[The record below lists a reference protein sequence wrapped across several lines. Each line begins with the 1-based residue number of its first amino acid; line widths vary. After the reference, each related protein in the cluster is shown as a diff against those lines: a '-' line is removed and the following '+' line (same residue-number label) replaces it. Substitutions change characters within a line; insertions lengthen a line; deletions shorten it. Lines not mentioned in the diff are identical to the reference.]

1 MEAGAEVAMGL
12 QGLLSGGCA
21 GGGVGGVGG
30 APAATTAASSM
41 LCETLVK
48 LCFNT
53 QPLLSG
59 DFTGELNVSGVVGG
73 VCGVV
78 VVESGSSITITAAL
92 VVVVVLLLLP
102 FERMLLL
109 LLLQL
114 LSAALLSMSGIS
126 GLCCIAGI
134 MGEGWQRLGS
144 V

>member
-1 MEAGAEVAMGL
+1 MGL
-12 QGLLSGGCA
+12 HELLSGGCA

-30 APAATTAASSM
+30 APAAITVASSM

-53 QPLLSG
+53 QLLLSG

-92 VVVVVLLLLP
+92 VVVVVLMLLLP
-102 FERMLLL
+102 FERMLL

-134 MGEGWQRLGS
+134 IGEGWQRLGS